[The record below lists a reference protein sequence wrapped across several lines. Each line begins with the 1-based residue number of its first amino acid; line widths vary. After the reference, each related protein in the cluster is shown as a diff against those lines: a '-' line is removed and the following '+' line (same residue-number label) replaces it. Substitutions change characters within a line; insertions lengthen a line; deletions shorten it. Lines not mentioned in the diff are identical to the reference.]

1 MALSVVDRIRKRAF
15 YPLTLVNGEKIH
27 LRALTHQQLQV
38 ARSFSEKES
47 SIGYAIGCSLLEDS
61 SDPVFVPA
69 DEESP
74 ESFGERVMSALEL
87 GRDVQQQIV
96 AKIFEITNEPE
107 KVKAEALAK
116 N

>member
-47 SIGYAIGCSLLEDS
+47 SIGYAIGCSLLEDNG
-61 SDPVFVPA
+61 DAVFVC
-69 DEESP
+69 EHNESP
-74 ESFGERVMSALEL
+74 EQFGERVMVTIEL

>member
-27 LRALTHQQLQV
+27 LRALTGQQLQT
-38 ARSFSEKES
+38 ARSFSEKDS
-47 SIGYAIGCSLLEDS
+47 SIGYAIGCSLLEDGG
-61 SDPVFVPA
+61 DPVFVPA
-69 DEESP
+69 DEESS
-74 ESFGERVMSALEL
+74 EAFGERVMAAIDV

-96 AKIFEITNEPE
+96 AKIFEITNEPD
-107 KVKAEALAK
+107 KAKAEAIVK

>member
-27 LRALTHQQLQV
+27 LRALTNEQLAI
-38 ARSFSEKES
+38 ARAFSERDA

-61 SDPVFVPA
+61 GDLVFVIE
-69 DEESP
+69 DSESS
-74 ESFGERVMSALEL
+74 EAFGERVMKEL
-87 GRDVQQQIV
+87 DLVRDIQQQIV
-96 AKIFEITNEPE
+96 AKIFELTNEPE
-107 KVKAEALAK
+107 KAKAEAIVK

>member
-27 LRALTHQQLQV
+27 LRALTHHQLAT
-38 ARSFSEKES
+38 ARSFSDKDA
-47 SIGYAIGCSLLEDS
+47 SIGFAIGCSLAEDNGDS
-61 SDPVFVPA
+61 VFVC
-69 DEESP
+69 EHSESP
-74 ESFGERVMSALEL
+74 EQFGERVMAIAEL

-107 KVKAEALAK
+107 KSKADALVK

>member
-1 MALSVVDRIRKRAF
+1 MALSVIDRIRKRAF

-27 LRALTHQQLQV
+27 LRALTGHQLQTV
-38 ARSFSEKES
+38 RSFSEKES

-61 SDPVFVPA
+61 GDPVFVPT

-74 ESFGERVMSALEL
+74 EAFGERVMLALEL

-96 AKIFEITNEPE
+96 AKIFELTNEPDKAKTE
-107 KVKAEALAK
+107 AIVK